1 LLMKC
6 RAARLDGRG
15 LVWKQRAVF
24 RSSCQVVFDIL
35 RSYAFTIEGQLTVT
49 RLFIPGL

>member
-1 LLMKC
+1 MKC

-24 RSSCQVVFDIL
+24 RSSCQVCLRYIL
-35 RSYAFTIEGQLTVT
+35 RSYAFPIEGQLTVT